1 METRARLTVLFED
14 PFWVGVY
21 ERETENGYQ
30 VCKITFG
37 AEPKDYEVWDY
48 LLKNWSRLPFS
59 RPTVCGLA
67 EERRLA
73 PKRVQREI
81 KRSLQSAR
89 GIGTKAQQ
97 ALAAERE
104 QGKLERRTV
113 SRGQREAEQKR
124 RFAQKQKKR
133 KEKHRGH

>member
-1 METRARLTVLFED
+1 MEAKAKLTVLFED

-21 ERETENGYQ
+21 ERETDGRYQ

-37 AEPKDYEVWDY
+37 AEPRDYEVWDY
-48 LLKNWSRLPFS
+48 LLKNWGRLPFS
-59 RPTVCGLA
+59 RPSAAKA
-67 EERRLA
+67 EAERRTN

-81 KRSLQSAR
+81 KRSLQSMR
-89 GIGTKAQQ
+89 GVGTKAQQ

-104 QGKLERRTV
+104 QGKLERKTV
-113 SRGQREAEQKR
+113 SRVQRETEQAH

-133 KEKHRGH
+133 KEKRRGH

>member
-1 METRARLTVLFED
+1 MKAKAKLTVFFED

-21 ERETENGYQ
+21 EREAEGRYQ

-59 RPTVCGLA
+59 RPSAAKA
-67 EERRLA
+67 EAERRA
-73 PKRVQREI
+73 NPKHVQREI
-81 KRSLQSAR
+81 KRSLQR
-89 GIGTKAQQ
+89 VHGVGTKAQQ

-104 QGKLERRTV
+104 QGKLERKTV
-113 SRGQREAEQKR
+113 SRAQREAEQALH
-124 RFAQKQKKR
+124 FAKKQEKR
-133 KEKHRGH
+133 KEKRRGH